1 MNIQRITTVL
11 LLLTLL
17 FSGIQTSAQAAD
29 PLLPADYEIPN
40 GHFFTQAVNGEGGFR
55 VINDG
60 DARFWSEF
68 QRLGGL
74 QMVGYPIS
82 QRFEYDGFVTQAF
95 QKLVLQWRPEA
106 GQAWPI
112 NMFDELSKQGFN
124 DTLLYTYQTPQI
136 INSSQFDAPNASWQE
151 VVYGRERLLDANDAI
166 RTRYFSVSDP
176 LSVFG
181 LPTSYVT
188 DMGSHYALR
197 TQRAVFQQWV
207 EDVPWATRGEVTIA
221 NGGDIAKELGW
232 LSSPVLIAEARP
244 AASDDNRN
252 NNQAIASVA
261 ANNNDQPTP
270 IPRSETLNS
279 SDNQPATTVRPQLP
293 ALLGKPW
300 QLRTLLMGPGTP
312 GRLYALQLSQDL
324 DVEYRLMISDDYGD
338 SWSRF
343 HGDIPDATSN
353 IDIDYQKPDG
363 LYANTANGLYQW
375 TGSQWRRLSG
385 ERIFDLAVPYGN
397 PSAIWAIN
405 LDRVLLQ
412 SADWGSSWR
421 TVVENKN
428 FLTLA
433 LDPRD
438 NSTLYSTALNIGHNS
453 PQLMRGTADG
463 QWASFSTPEG
473 RPIGLGFS
481 LDRQSGDLYVTT
493 NGVSALW
500 RTQNPAT
507 TDPSA
512 MTWQRVYD
520 FGSDVKI
527 NLLASGASPYGTALY
542 ISKTPLQGLQRTQT
556 LHRSLDGGQSWQ
568 QITYP

>member
-1 MNIQRITTVL
+1 MNIRRISIVL
-11 LLLTLL
+11 LSLMLLL
-17 FSGIQTSAQAAD
+17 SGIQEPVQAAQSLQLD
-29 PLLPADYEIPN
+29 DYDIPN
-40 GHFFTQAVNGEGGFR
+40 GHFFTQTANGQGGFS
-55 VINDG
+55 VVNDG
-60 DARFWSEF
+60 QARFWSEF
-68 QRLGGL
+68 QRLGGV
-74 QMVGYPIS
+74 QTVGYPIS

-106 GQAWPI
+106 GQAWPV
-112 NMFDELSKQGFN
+112 NMFDELSKKGF
-124 DTLLYTYQTPQI
+124 DETLLSTRQVPTI
-136 INSSQFDAPNASWQE
+136 INSSEFDDPNASWE
-151 VVYGRERLLDANDAI
+151 EIVYRRQQLLDTNQAI

-181 LPTSYVT
+181 LPTSHVT
-188 DMGSHYALR
+188 HMGSHYAFR
-197 TQRAVFQQWV
+197 TQRAVFQQWL
-207 EDVPWATRGEVTIA
+207 EDVPWAAQGEVTIA

-232 LSSPVLIAEARP
+232 LSGGVLIAEARP
-244 AASDDNRN
+244 AASPSSENEAVVSAESNNDNQ
-252 NNQAIASVA
+252 NQASSVS
-261 ANNNDQPTP
+261 TP
-270 IPRSETLNS
+270 ETLNS

-300 QLRTLLMGPGTP
+300 QLRTLLVGPGTP

-343 HGDIPDATSN
+343 HGDIPAGTSN

-375 TGSQWRRLSG
+375 TGSQWTRLSG

-397 PSAIWAIN
+397 PSTIWAIN

-412 SADWGSSWR
+412 SSDWGNTWR
-421 TVVENKN
+421 TVADNQN

-438 NSTLYSTALNIGHNS
+438 NSTFYSTGLQIGYNS
-453 PQLMRGTADG
+453 PQLLRGTPDG
-463 QWASFSTPEG
+463 QWTTLPTPEG

-481 LDRQSGDLYVTT
+481 LDSRTGDLYATT
-493 NGVSALW
+493 TGVAAVW
-500 RTQNPAT
+500 RAQNPAT
-507 TDPSA
+507 ADA
-512 MTWQRVYD
+512 NGINWQRVYD
-520 FGSDVKI
+520 FGTDVKI
-527 NLLASGASPYGTALY
+527 ELLASGSSPYGGALY
-542 ISKTPLQGLQRTQT
+542 ISQTPLQGLQRTQT

>member
-1 MNIQRITTVL
+1 MNIRRISTVL

-17 FSGIQTSAQAAD
+17 LSGVQKSVQAAR
-29 PLLPADYEIPN
+29 PLLPADYGIPN
-40 GHFFTQAVNGEGGFR
+40 GHFFTQTVSGEGGFG
-55 VINDG
+55 VVNDG

-106 GQAWPI
+106 GQAWPV
-112 NMFDELSKQGFN
+112 NMFDELSKKGLD
-124 DTLLYTYQTPQI
+124 DTLLYSYQTPTI
-136 INSSQFDAPNASWQE
+136 INSSEFDAPNASWQE
-151 VVYGRERLLDANDAI
+151 VVYGRERLLDANEAI

-188 DMGSHYALR
+188 DMGNHYALR

-207 EDVPWATRGEVTIA
+207 EDVPWAAQGEVTIA

-232 LSSPVLIAEARP
+232 LSSGVLIAEARP
-244 AASDDNRN
+244 AASNDNN
-252 NNQAIASVA
+252 EAVASVE
-261 ANNNDQPTP
+261 ANN
-270 IPRSETLNS
+270 
-279 SDNQPATTVRPQLP
+279 DNQPVIISNDSTSNAPSPQPTTSGRPQL
-293 ALLGKPW
+293 AALGKPW
-300 QLRTLLMGPGTP
+300 QIRSLLMGAGNRA
-312 GRLYALQLSQDL
+312 RLYALQLSQDL
-324 DVEYRLMISDDYGD
+324 NVDYRLMISDDYGD
-338 SWSRF
+338 SWTRF
-343 HGDIPDATSN
+343 QGDIPDATSN

-375 TGSQWRRLSG
+375 TGSQWTRLSG
-385 ERIFDLAVPYGN
+385 ERTFDVAIPYDN
-397 PSAIWAIN
+397 PSTMWAIN

-412 SADWGSSWR
+412 STDWGNSWR
-421 TVVENKN
+421 TVADNQN

-438 NSTLYSTALNIGHNS
+438 NSTFYSTSLNVGYNS
-453 PQLMRGTADG
+453 PQLMRGTPDG
-463 QWASFSTPEG
+463 QWATLPTPEG

-481 LDRQSGDLYVTT
+481 IDRQTGHLYTT
-493 NGVSALW
+493 TTGVAALW
-500 RTQNPAT
+500 RTQNPTAA
-507 TDPSA
+507 DA
-512 MTWQRVYD
+512 NAITWQKVYD

-527 NLLASGASPYGTALY
+527 DLLASGSSPDGVALY
-542 ISKTPLQGLQRTQT
+542 ISQTPLQGLRRNQT

-568 QITYP
+568 QIRYP